1 MSMPGAED
9 TVGEGLGQNA
19 KATTSA
25 SDRRAGKGRV
35 SFEAL
40 VAVGDANGA
49 GGFEAESVDV
59 SQTGMRLRTAYLP
72 DVGEKL
78 LCRFEGDVGE
88 IVAEGEVTW
97 RREASRGGEFGLRFT
112 KFETQDAETT
122 LRAMCAK
129 INGTADPSAGPIAIP
144 GTRVRLHIEGLGSP
158 MKARVRDSLG
168 GEIQVG
174 SNLEFLKVG
183 RSLEL
188 EDMDHGD
195 KRPATVD
202 AVKVEIDAQ
211 TRIPQLVV
219 SLRFD
224 GQDAKKLDVKETAK
238 DALNT
243 LGAIARRAT
252 KSAEDR
258 TEPKDAD
265 AKAARLSSTLANA
278 AATLRPRS
286 SAARTSLPSVP
297 PKSIEDKDKD
307 KAAERLTREDLTVD
321 AADARTDGS
330 NSEDAD
336 VASSDKKDVGAA
348 VRNVAAKASGSAK
361 AAMGAVGPAMGRF
374 GARAKGA
381 MTGLLD
387 AIRKRRE
394 PTEDQEGQTF
404 RRTTSAP
411 PAGALRA
418 AGRKLI
424 RDREEGEE
432 TGAVVKTAS
441 RRKAALVGGA
451 LGLVA
456 VLTVVASAR
465 LLGARSEVATDGQS
479 PEANASAAAAA
490 LPMPGTAAPGA
501 DGTATPVANV
511 PLFGA
516 TPLSTTEPVPA
527 MPTQPD
533 GTIAPA
539 PAAGADANGPEAASE
554 AGSHDDDDS
563 DDDAK
568 GDGKQFGRGSVRS
581 PIVLKVK
588 TDGDIETVNGAA
600 GAMGFTIS
608 LPGRRVTSK
617 AASEFMRKDK
627 RIASLNI
634 VNNPSGAEI
643 SVQFKDGVPAYMAK
657 AKGSR
662 LDISLGTDA
671 KKVAK
676 AGGAGSKKTSKKSTK
691 KTTKK
696 TTKKH

>member
-19 KATTSA
+19 KATSSA
-25 SDRRAGKGRV
+25 SDRRAGKSRV

-59 SQTGMRLRTAYLP
+59 SQAGMRLRTAYLP

-112 KFETQDAETT
+112 KFETADAEGT
-122 LRAMCAK
+122 LRSMCAR
-129 INGTADPSAGPIAIP
+129 INGTADPSAGPIAVP

-195 KRPATVD
+195 KRPAIVD
-202 AVKVEIDAQ
+202 SVKVEVDSQ
-211 TRIPQLVV
+211 TKIPQLVV

-224 GQDAKKLDVKETAK
+224 GLDGKKFDVKETAK

-252 KSAEDR
+252 KSNEDR
-258 TEPKDAD
+258 TDAKESKDAE
-265 AKAARLSSTLANA
+265 APGARGTSSLASV
-278 AATLRPRS
+278 AATLRPRP
-286 SAARTSLPSVP
+286 SAARASLPSVP
-297 PKSIEDKDKD
+297 ARSESDKS
-307 KAAERLTREDLTVD
+307 RED
-321 AADARTDGS
+321 AAVEAKEARSEGVAT
-330 NSEDAD
+330 EDAD
-336 VASSDKKDVGAA
+336 ETPSGKKDVGAA
-348 VRNVAAKASGSAK
+348 VRNVASKASGSAR
-361 AAMGAVGPAMGRF
+361 AAMGAVGPAMGKF
-374 GARAKGA
+374 GSRAKGA
-381 MTGLLD
+381 VVGLLA

-394 PTEDQEGQTF
+394 AGGEAEGQTF

-424 RDREEGEE
+424 RDHEEGD
-432 TGAVVKTAS
+432 GVNGVAKAAS
-441 RRKAALVGGA
+441 RRKAALIGGA
-451 LGLVA
+451 LGLAA
-456 VLTVVASAR
+456 VLAVVG
-465 LLGARSEVATDGQS
+465 GARFFGSQNNTTADAQA
-479 PEANASAAAAA
+479 PEAATSAAA
-490 LPMPGTAAPGA
+490 LPAPTAPTPGA

-539 PAAGADANGPEAASE
+539 PTAAAADPNAAQAEAPEAA
-554 AGSHDDDDS
+554 GSSDDDS

-568 GDGKQFGRGSVRS
+568 GDGKQFGHGSVRS
-581 PIVLKVK
+581 PITLKIK

-608 LPGRRVTSK
+608 LPGRRVKSS
-617 AASEFMRKDK
+617 ASELMRKDK

-634 VNNPSGAEI
+634 VNNPTGAEI
-643 SVQFKDGVPAYMAK
+643 SIQFKDGVPAYMAK
-657 AKGSR
+657 SKGNR
-662 LDISLGTDA
+662 LDIALGTDA

-676 AGGAGSKKTSKKSTK
+676 AGATKSKKGSKKAAKKSAKKGSKKP
-691 KTTKK
+691 
-696 TTKKH
+696 

>member
-25 SDRRAGKGRV
+25 SDRRAGKSRV

-88 IVAEGEVTW
+88 IIAEGEVTW

-112 KFETQDAETT
+112 KFETQDAEGT
-122 LRAMCAK
+122 LRAMCAR

-183 RSLEL
+183 RALEL

-258 TEPKDAD
+258 TESKDVD
-265 AKAARLSSTLANA
+265 TKAARLSSTLANA

-286 SAARTSLPSVP
+286 STARASLPSVP
-297 PKSIEDKDKD
+297 PKSAEDKS
-307 KAAERLTREDLTVD
+307 AERLTREDLTVD
-321 AADARTDGS
+321 AAEARTDIS
-330 NSEDAD
+330 SDDAE
-336 VASSDKKDVGAA
+336 VSSKDKKDVGAA
-348 VRNVAAKASGSAK
+348 VRSAAAKASGSAK

-381 MTGLLD
+381 VTGLLD
-387 AIRKRRE
+387 SIRKRRE
-394 PTEDQEGQTF
+394 TSTDPEGQTF

-411 PAGALRA
+411 PTGALRA

-424 RDREEGEE
+424 RDREEGEG

-456 VLTVVASAR
+456 VLTIVASAR
-465 LLGARSEVATDGQS
+465 LLGARNEVATEGQS
-479 PEANASAAAAA
+479 PEANASAVAAA
-490 LPMPGTAAPGA
+490 LPAPGTAAAGA

-539 PAAGADANGPEAASE
+539 PTAAVADPNAPEAAAE
-554 AGSHDDDDS
+554 AGSNDDEDS
-563 DDDAK
+563 DDEAK
-568 GDGKQFGRGSVRS
+568 GDGKQFGHGSVRS

-634 VNNPSGAEI
+634 VNNPAGAEI
-643 SVQFKDGVPAYMAK
+643 SVQFKDGVPAYMVK

-662 LDISLGTDA
+662 LDIALGTDA

-676 AGGAGSKKTSKKSTK
+676 SGSAGSKKSSKKSTK

-696 TTKKH
+696 GTKKH

>member
-25 SDRRAGKGRV
+25 SDRRVGKGRV

-59 SQTGMRLRTAYLP
+59 SQAGMRLRTAYLP
-72 DVGEKL
+72 DMGERL

-88 IVAEGEVTW
+88 VIAEGEVTW

-112 KFETQDAETT
+112 KFETPDAEAT
-122 LRAMCAK
+122 LRAMCAR

-183 RSLEL
+183 RALEL
-188 EDMDHGD
+188 EDMEHGD
-195 KRPATVD
+195 KRPATVE
-202 AVKVEIDAQ
+202 AVKVEIDPL

-224 GQDAKKLDVKETAK
+224 GQDAKKLDIKETAK

-243 LGAIARRAT
+243 LGTIARRAT
-252 KSAEDR
+252 KSNEER
-258 TEPKDAD
+258 TESKDAVG
-265 AKAARLSSTLANA
+265 KEARIPSTLAHA
-278 AATLRPRS
+278 AATLRPRP
-286 SAARTSLPSVP
+286 SAARASLPSVP
-297 PKSIEDKDKD
+297 PRGDAEKS
-307 KAAERLTREDLTVD
+307 AERISRDDVATE
-321 AADARTDGS
+321 AMEARTDGS
-330 NSEDAD
+330 SSVDDVDDA
-336 VASSDKKDVGAA
+336 VGDKKDMGVAMRNAA
-348 VRNVAAKASGSAK
+348 SKASGSAR
-361 AAMGAVGPAMGRF
+361 AAFGAVGPAVGRF

-381 MTGLLD
+381 VAGLLET
-387 AIRKRRE
+387 IRKRRE
-394 PTEDQEGQTF
+394 TTTDSEGQTF

-411 PAGALRA
+411 PTGALRA

-424 RDREEGEE
+424 RDREE
-432 TGAVVKTAS
+432 TGDTVDTVVKAAS
-441 RRKAALVGGA
+441 RRKAALIGGA

-456 VLTVVASAR
+456 VLAVVG
-465 LLGARSEVATDGQS
+465 GARFFGARNDATADS
-479 PEANASAAAAA
+479 RSAEANASAAAAA
-490 LPMPGTAAPGA
+490 LPVPAAAGPGA
-501 DGTATPVANV
+501 GGTETPVANV

-533 GTIAPA
+533 GTMAPA
-539 PAAGADANGPEAASE
+539 PTAAADPNAPEAAANE
-554 AGSHDDDDS
+554 AGSSDDD

-568 GDGKQFGRGSVRS
+568 GDGKQFGHGSVRS
-581 PIVLKVK
+581 PIVLKIK
-588 TDGDIETVNGAA
+588 TDGDIEAVNGAA

-608 LPGRRVTSK
+608 LPGRRAKSS
-617 AASEFMRKDK
+617 AAELMRKDK

-634 VNNPSGAEI
+634 VNNQTGSEI
-643 SVQFKDGVPAYMAK
+643 SIQFKDGVPAYMVK
-657 AKGSR
+657 AKGNR
-662 LDISLGTDA
+662 LDISLGTA
-671 KKVAK
+671 AEKVAK
-676 AGGAGSKKTSKKSTK
+676 SGATKSKKASKKSST

-696 TTKKH
+696 TTKKP

>member
-25 SDRRAGKGRV
+25 SDRRAGKSRV

-40 VAVGDANGA
+40 VAVGDANGT

-72 DVGEKL
+72 DVGERL

-88 IVAEGEVTW
+88 IIAEGEVTW

-112 KFETQDAETT
+112 KFETADAETT
-122 LRAMCAK
+122 LRAMCAR
-129 INGTADPSAGPIAIP
+129 INGTADPSAGPIAVP

-183 RSLEL
+183 RALEL
-188 EDMDHGD
+188 EDMDHGE
-195 KRPATVD
+195 KKPATVD
-202 AVKVEIDAQ
+202 AVKVEVDPL

-224 GQDAKKLDVKETAK
+224 GQDAKKLDVKETAR

-243 LGAIARRAT
+243 LGALARKAT
-252 KSAEDR
+252 KAAEDR
-258 TEPKDAD
+258 TESKEKETE
-265 AKAARLSSTLANA
+265 AKAPRMSSLAGA
-278 AATLRPRS
+278 AATLRPRP
-286 SAARTSLPSVP
+286 SASRASLPSLHP
-297 PKSIEDKDKD
+297 RPEDEKKT
-307 KAAERLTREDLTVD
+307 TRSGRDEAVD
-321 AADARTDGS
+321 ALDNGADDGS
-330 NSEDAD
+330 SAD
-336 VASSDKKDVGAA
+336 EVDSATGQKKDVGAA
-348 VRNVAAKASGSAK
+348 VRNAAAKASGSAR

-381 MTGLLD
+381 VAGLLD

-394 PTEDQEGQTF
+394 PTGDAEGQTF

-411 PAGALRA
+411 PGGALRS
-418 AGRKLI
+418 AGRKLV
-424 RDREEGEE
+424 RDREDGEE
-432 TGAVVKTAS
+432 AGVVDKSAS
-441 RRKAALVGGA
+441 RRKAALMGGA

-456 VLTVVASAR
+456 VLAVVGGAR
-465 LLGARSEVATDGQS
+465 LFGSRTDATTEAQG

-490 LPMPGTAAPGA
+490 LPAPATTAPAA
-501 DGTATPVANV
+501 DGTSTPVANV

-516 TPLSTTEPVPA
+516 TPLSTTEPVPT

-533 GTIAPA
+533 GAIAPS
-539 PAAGADANGPEAASE
+539 PAAADPNAAQAAAPEADSN
-554 AGSHDDDDS
+554 DDS
-563 DDDAK
+563 DEDKDDAAQ
-568 GDGKQFGRGSVRS
+568 GDGKQFGHGSVRS
-581 PIVLKVK
+581 PITLKIK
-588 TDGDIETVNGAA
+588 TDGDIGTVNGAA

-608 LPGRRVTSK
+608 LPGRRAKS
-617 AASEFMRKDK
+617 AASELMRKDK

-634 VNNPSGAEI
+634 VNNPTGAEI
-643 SVQFKDGVPAYMAK
+643 SIQFKDGVPAYMAK
-657 AKGSR
+657 AKGNR
-662 LDISLGTDA
+662 LDIALGTDS

-676 AGGAGSKKTSKKSTK
+676 AGATKSKKGSKKSPKKSTK
-691 KTTKK
+691 KSTKK
-696 TTKKH
+696 P

>member
-9 TVGEGLGQNA
+9 TVGEGLGHNA

-25 SDRRAGKGRV
+25 SDRRAGKSRV

-40 VAVGDANGA
+40 VAVGDANGT

-112 KFETQDAETT
+112 KFESGDAEAT
-122 LRAMCAK
+122 LRAMCAR
-129 INGTADPSAGPIAIP
+129 INGTADPSAGPIAVP

-183 RSLEL
+183 RPLEL
-188 EDMDHGD
+188 EDMDHGE

-202 AVKVEIDAQ
+202 AVKVEVDPL
-211 TRIPQLVV
+211 THIPQLVV

-224 GQDAKKLDVKETAK
+224 GADAKKLDVKETAK

-252 KSAEDR
+252 KAAEDR
-258 TEPKDAD
+258 TESKDVD
-265 AKAARLSSTLANA
+265 PKAARIASTLANA
-278 AATLRPRS
+278 AATLRPRP

-297 PKSIEDKDKD
+297 PRGESD
-307 KAAERLTREDLTVD
+307 KAAERVSRDDVTVEAMEAREEGASSSD
-321 AADARTDGS
+321 DG
-330 NSEDAD
+330 
-336 VASSDKKDVGAA
+336 ASSVSDKKDVGAA
-348 VRNVAAKASGSAK
+348 VRNAAAKASGSAR
-361 AAMGAVGPAMGRF
+361 AAMGVVGPAMGRF
-374 GARAKGA
+374 GSKAKGA
-381 MTGLLD
+381 VIGLLD
-387 AIRKRRE
+387 TIRKRKE
-394 PTEDQEGQTF
+394 ANADQEGQAF

-411 PAGALRA
+411 PGGALRA
-418 AGRKLI
+418 AGRKLV
-424 RDREEGEE
+424 RDRDEVDA
-432 TGAVVKTAS
+432 TGTVIKAAS
-441 RRKAALVGGA
+441 RKKAALIGGA

-456 VLTVVASAR
+456 VLAVVGGAR
-465 LLGARSEVATDGQS
+465 LLGARTETAAEGQT
-479 PEANASAAAAA
+479 PDANASAVAAA
-490 LPMPGTAAPGA
+490 LPAPGAAAPGA
-501 DGTATPVANV
+501 EGTAGTPVANV

-533 GTIAPA
+533 GTVAPA
-539 PAAGADANGPEAASE
+539 PTAAADANAPEGAAANE
-554 AGSHDDDDS
+554 AGSNDEEDS
-563 DDDAK
+563 ADDAK
-568 GDGKQFGRGSVRS
+568 GDGKQFSHGNVRS
-581 PIVLKVK
+581 PIVLKIK

-608 LPGRRVTSK
+608 LPGRRAKST
-617 AASEFMRKDK
+617 ASELMRKDK

-634 VNNPSGAEI
+634 VNNPTGAEI
-643 SVQFKDGVPAYMAK
+643 SVQFKDGVPAYIAK
-657 AKGSR
+657 AKGNR
-662 LDISLGTDA
+662 LDIALGTDS

-676 AGGAGSKKTSKKSTK
+676 AGGSKSKKGSKKSTK

-696 TTKKH
+696 GAKKP

>member
-19 KATTSA
+19 KGTTSA
-25 SDRRAGKGRV
+25 SDRRAGKSRV

-88 IVAEGEVTW
+88 IIAEGEVTW

-112 KFETQDAETT
+112 KFETPDAEAT
-122 LRAMCAK
+122 LRTMCAK

-183 RSLEL
+183 RALEL

-211 TRIPQLVV
+211 TKIPQLVV

-252 KSAEDR
+252 KAAEDR
-258 TEPKDAD
+258 SEAKDGEV
-265 AKAARLSSTLANA
+265 KAARLSSTLANA

-286 SAARTSLPSVP
+286 SSARTSLPSVP
-297 PKSIEDKDKD
+297 ARSADEKP
-307 KAAERLTREDLTVD
+307 AERLSKEDASVEATE
-321 AADARTDGS
+321 ARTDGS
-330 NSEDAD
+330 ATAD
-336 VASSDKKDVGAA
+336 EAEASSSGKKDMGAA
-348 VRNVAAKASGSAK
+348 VRNAAAKASGSAK

-381 MTGLLD
+381 VSGLLD
-387 AIRKRRE
+387 SIRKRRE
-394 PTEDQEGQTF
+394 VNVDQEGQTF

-411 PAGALRA
+411 PTGALRA

-424 RDREEGEE
+424 RDREEGDVG
-432 TGAVVKTAS
+432 GAVVKTAS

-465 LLGARSEVATDGQS
+465 LMGSRYEVATDAQS
-479 PEANASAAAAA
+479 PEANASAVAAA
-490 LPMPGTAAPGA
+490 LPAATAPGA

-533 GTIAPA
+533 GTMAPA
-539 PAAGADANGPEAASE
+539 PGAAAAVEDSAGSEAAGQE
-554 AGSHDDDDS
+554 AGSGDDDDA

-568 GDGKQFGRGSVRS
+568 GDGKQFGHGNVRT

-634 VNNPSGAEI
+634 VNNPTGAEI

-662 LDISLGTDA
+662 LDIALGTDA

-676 AGGAGSKKTSKKSTK
+676 AGASSKKGSKKSTK
-691 KTTKK
+691 KSAKK
-696 TTKKH
+696 GAKKH

>member
-25 SDRRAGKGRV
+25 SDRRAGKSRV

-88 IVAEGEVTW
+88 IIAEGEVTW

-112 KFETQDAETT
+112 KFETQDAEAT
-122 LRAMCAK
+122 LRAMCAR

-183 RSLEL
+183 RALEL

-258 TEPKDAD
+258 TESKDVD
-265 AKAARLSSTLANA
+265 AKATRLSSTLANA

-286 SAARTSLPSVP
+286 STARASLPSVP
-297 PKSIEDKDKD
+297 PKSAEDKP
-307 KAAERLTREDLTVD
+307 AERLTREDLTVD
-321 AADARTDGS
+321 AAEART
-330 NSEDAD
+330 EH
-336 VASSDKKDVGAA
+336 SSDDAEVSSSDNKKDVGSA
-348 VRNVAAKASGSAK
+348 VRNAAAKASGSAK
-361 AAMGAVGPAMGRF
+361 AAVGAVGPAMSRF

-394 PTEDQEGQTF
+394 DAGDQEGQTF

-411 PAGALRA
+411 PTGALRA

-424 RDREEGEE
+424 RDREEGE
-432 TGAVVKTAS
+432 GAGPVVKTAS
-441 RRKAALVGGA
+441 RRKAALIGGA

-465 LLGARSEVATDGQS
+465 LLGARNEVATDAQS
-479 PEANASAAAAA
+479 PEANASAVAAA
-490 LPMPGTAAPGA
+490 LPTPGTAALGA
-501 DGTATPVANV
+501 GGTATPVANV

-539 PAAGADANGPEAASE
+539 PAAAADPNAPEAAAAE
-554 AGSHDDDDS
+554 AGSNDDDDS
-563 DDDAK
+563 EDEAK
-568 GDGKQFGRGSVRS
+568 GDGKQFGHGSVRS
-581 PIVLKVK
+581 PIVLKIK
-588 TDGDIETVNGAA
+588 TDGDIGTVNGAA

-662 LDISLGTDA
+662 LDIALGTDA

-676 AGGAGSKKTSKKSTK
+676 SGSAGSKKTSKKSTK
-691 KTTKK
+691 KTAKK
-696 TTKKH
+696 GTKKH

>member
-25 SDRRAGKGRV
+25 SDRRAGKSRV

-40 VAVGDANGA
+40 VAVGDANGT

-59 SQTGMRLRTAYLP
+59 SQAGMRLRTAYLP
-72 DVGEKL
+72 DVGERL
-78 LCRFEGDVGE
+78 LCRFEGDVSE

-97 RREASRGGEFGLRFT
+97 RREASRGGEFGLRFI
-112 KFETQDAETT
+112 KFETPDAEAT
-122 LRAMCAK
+122 LRGMCAR

-195 KRPATVD
+195 KRPAMVD
-202 AVKVEIDAQ
+202 AVKVEVDPQ

-224 GQDAKKLDVKETAK
+224 GLDAKKLDVKETAK
-238 DALNT
+238 DALST

-252 KSAEDR
+252 KTNEDR
-258 TEPKDAD
+258 TESKDAD
-265 AKAARLSSTLANA
+265 PKAARIASTLANA
-278 AATLRPRS
+278 AATLRPRP
-286 SAARTSLPSVP
+286 SAARASLPSLTPRADGEKPTERSSEAV
-297 PKSIEDKDKD
+297 E
-307 KAAERLTREDLTVD
+307 AAEARED
-321 AADARTDGS
+321 
-330 NSEDAD
+330 
-336 VASSDKKDVGAA
+336 ASSSVDETEASAPDRKDVGAA
-348 VRNVAAKASGSAK
+348 VRNAAAKASGSAR
-361 AAMGAVGPAMGRF
+361 AAFGAVGPAMGRF
-374 GARAKGA
+374 GARAKSAVG
-381 MTGLLD
+381 GLLD

-394 PTEDQEGQTF
+394 TEQEGQTF

-411 PAGALRA
+411 PTGALRA

-424 RDREEGEE
+424 RDREDNDT
-432 TGAVVKTAS
+432 TGAVVKAAS

-451 LGLVA
+451 LGLAA
-456 VLTVVASAR
+456 VLAVVGGAR
-465 LLGARSEVATDGQS
+465 LLGARNDATAELQAPD
-479 PEANASAAAAA
+479 ANASAVAAA
-490 LPMPGTAAPGA
+490 LPAPVAAPAA
-501 DGTATPVANV
+501 DGSAGTPVANV

-533 GTIAPA
+533 GTMAPT
-539 PAAGADANGPEAASE
+539 PSADPNAPEAAAAPE
-554 AGSHDDDDS
+554 AGSSGDDDD
-563 DDDAK
+563 DEAK
-568 GDGKQFGRGSVRS
+568 GDGKQFGHGSVRS

-608 LPGRRVTSK
+608 LPGRRAKS
-617 AASEFMRKDK
+617 AASELMRKDK

-634 VNNPSGAEI
+634 VNNPTGAEI
-643 SVQFKDGVPAYMAK
+643 SIQFKDGVPAYVAK
-657 AKGSR
+657 AKGNR
-662 LDISLGTDA
+662 LDIALGTDA

-676 AGGAGSKKTSKKSTK
+676 AGSSKGKKASKKSPKKTVKKGTK
-691 KTTKK
+691 KP
-696 TTKKH
+696 

>member
-9 TVGEGLGQNA
+9 TVGESLGQNA
-19 KATTSA
+19 KATSSA
-25 SDRRAGKGRV
+25 SDRRAGKSRV

-112 KFETQDAETT
+112 KFETVDAEGT
-122 LRAMCAK
+122 LRTMCAR
-129 INGTADPSAGPIAIP
+129 INGTADPSAGPIAVP

-195 KRPATVD
+195 KRPAMVD
-202 AVKVEIDAQ
+202 SVKVEVDPQ
-211 TRIPQLVV
+211 TKIPQLVV

-224 GQDAKKLDVKETAK
+224 GLDAKKFDVKETAK

-243 LGAIARRAT
+243 LGAIARKAT
-252 KSAEDR
+252 KSNEDR
-258 TEPKDAD
+258 SDGKDAKDAD
-265 AKAARLSSTLANA
+265 GAAARGSSLASV

-297 PKSIEDKDKD
+297 ARGESEKSRD
-307 KAAERLTREDLTVD
+307 
-321 AADARTDGS
+321 
-330 NSEDAD
+330 D
-336 VASSDKKDVGAA
+336 VAVEAKEARSESVVTDEADETPSGKKDMGAA
-348 VRNVAAKASGSAK
+348 VRNVASKASGSAR
-361 AAMGAVGPAMGRF
+361 AAFGAVGPAVGKF
-374 GARAKGA
+374 GSRAKGA
-381 MTGLLD
+381 VAGLLA

-394 PTEDQEGQTF
+394 VTTDQEGQTF

-411 PAGALRA
+411 PGGVLRA

-424 RDREEGEE
+424 RDQEEGD
-432 TGAVVKTAS
+432 GSNVVAKAAS
-441 RRKAALVGGA
+441 RRKAAVIGGA

-456 VLTVVASAR
+456 VLAVVG
-465 LLGARSEVATDGQS
+465 GARFFGSQNNTTADTQGTE
-479 PEANASAAAAA
+479 AAASSAA
-490 LPMPGTAAPGA
+490 LPASTAANPAG
-501 DGTATPVANV
+501 DGTTPVANV

-539 PAAGADANGPEAASE
+539 PTAAAGDPNAAAPEAPEAASN
-554 AGSHDDDDS
+554 DDDS

-568 GDGKQFGRGSVRS
+568 GDGKQFGHGSVRS
-581 PIVLKVK
+581 PITLKIK

-608 LPGRRVTSK
+608 LPGRRVKSS
-617 AASEFMRKDK
+617 ASELMRKDK

-634 VNNPSGAEI
+634 VNNPTGAEI

-657 AKGSR
+657 SKGNR
-662 LDISLGTDA
+662 LDIALGTDA

-676 AGGAGSKKTSKKSTK
+676 AGSSKSKKGSKKSATK

-696 TTKKH
+696 GAKKP

>member
-25 SDRRAGKGRV
+25 SDRRAGKSRV

-88 IVAEGEVTW
+88 IIAEGEVTW

-112 KFETQDAETT
+112 KFETPDAEAT
-122 LRAMCAK
+122 LRTMCAK

-224 GQDAKKLDVKETAK
+224 GQEAKKLDVKETAK

-243 LGAIARRAT
+243 LGAIAKRAT

-258 TEPKDAD
+258 SESKDAD

-286 SAARTSLPSVP
+286 STARASLPSVP
-297 PKSIEDKDKD
+297 PKSAEDKP
-307 KAAERLTREDLTVD
+307 AERLTREDLTVD
-321 AADARTDGS
+321 AAEARTENVAGDEG
-330 NSEDAD
+330 E
-336 VASSDKKDVGAA
+336 ASSGDKKDVGAA
-348 VRNVAAKASGSAK
+348 VRNAAAKASGSAK

-394 PTEDQEGQTF
+394 TTDEAEGQTF

-411 PAGALRA
+411 PTGALRA

-424 RDREEGEE
+424 RDREEGE
-432 TGAVVKTAS
+432 GAGVVVKTAS

-465 LLGARSEVATDGQS
+465 LLGARNEVATEAQP

-490 LPMPGTAAPGA
+490 LPAPGTAAPGTDA
-501 DGTATPVANV
+501 TGTPVANV

-533 GTIAPA
+533 GAMAPA
-539 PAAGADANGPEAASE
+539 PTAGAADPNAPEAAAPE
-554 AGSHDDDDS
+554 AGSSDDDDS

-568 GDGKQFGRGSVRS
+568 GDGKQFGHGSVRS
-581 PIVLKVK
+581 PIVLKIK

-634 VNNPSGAEI
+634 VNNPTGAEI
-643 SVQFKDGVPAYMAK
+643 SVQFKDGVPAYVAK

-662 LDISLGTDA
+662 LDIALGTDA

-676 AGGAGSKKTSKKSTK
+676 AGSAGSKKSSKKSTK

-696 TTKKH
+696 GTKKH